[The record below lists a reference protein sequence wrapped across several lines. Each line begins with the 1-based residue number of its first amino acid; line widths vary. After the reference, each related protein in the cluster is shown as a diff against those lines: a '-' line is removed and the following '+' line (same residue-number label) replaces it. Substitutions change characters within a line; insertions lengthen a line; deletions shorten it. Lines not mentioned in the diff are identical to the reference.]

1 MELLFRQK
9 SSIRCSSHFSLPSG
23 PELVLVLL
31 QSRRLSKN
39 TAVRLPSGA
48 RPVKEPPSPS
58 VSPVSAM
65 ARPIG
70 DAGADHPPAAK
81 AERLLVRDSR
91 HQLDISR
98 GMVLSCSQHTL
109 GASYSLRLPL
119 GEWPRLPFIISCPI

>member
-9 SSIRCSSHFSLPSG
+9 SSIRCSSHFSPPSG

-70 DAGADHPPAAK
+70 DAGADHPPAAR

-91 HQLDISR
+91 HQLDIS
-98 GMVLSCSQHTL
+98 VLSCSHYTSPVIPLDDLYACL
-109 GASYSLRLPL
+109 GASYSL
-119 GEWPRLPFIISCPI
+119 